1 MPLENYFRD
10 SQVARSVLRA
20 VADGVII
27 VDNDRVIRFCNHSV
41 ERLLG
46 YSQVE
51 LLGRSAAML
60 YADPEEFVLQGKLR
74 FNAEL
79 RDVLPPYVS
88 SYRHKN
94 GQAIPMEVAAGPI
107 LLADGTRDGFVVTL
121 RDISEKLAAE
131 SELRRVNQRF
141 EDAINALDVGF
152 AYYDEADRLQLY
164 NQRFSDI
171 FHGGWGVETGALF
184 ADLVKNGLSAD
195 TYDLGQVDQEVWLR
209 QRVEKHRDPA
219 GPIELSLRSGQH
231 VLLSETRT
239 SDSGV
244 VSVYTE
250 VTSLKAV
257 QRLAEMQASRL
268 QALIDSMPA
277 MIAELAPDATILLV
291 NRVAEMWYALPREQ
305 MVGRS
310 ADIVAADIFHGPV
323 RQGFVDALAGKA
335 QLVEIQHQHPD
346 GSLRDV
352 EVSFVPRRR
361 DNGGVSSVI
370 ILSQNV
376 TTRRQLERTLSQLYQ
391 IASSYRHSHED
402 KIGRLMALGTQHF
415 GLSGA
420 TIGRIDGQ
428 RYTIVAAH
436 GIDRPDVVGQEVP
449 LEQSFCFHALLP
461 DRGQVACHDIASSMF
476 AGCEPFNR
484 YGVGAYLACMVSVD
498 GEPFGPLQF
507 FAPSARQVPF
517 TPTEMEV
524 LRLFADWIGNEL
536 ARERDLKM
544 LRAAREELA
553 LLASTDDLTG
563 VANRREFMKRL
574 ATEVSRYERYGNR
587 MAVLV
592 LDIDHFKQINDAL
605 GHRAGDEVL
614 KDVARITA
622 GQLRAG
628 DLLGRIG
635 GEEFA
640 VMLVEAD
647 IAGALR
653 VAERIRS
660 AIAALPPVIL
670 AADQP
675 PRQITVSIGVAAA
688 RDRSEGPDQ
697 LLGRADNSLYD
708 AKHAGRNRV
717 AGTV

>member
-1 MPLENYFRD
+1 M
-10 SQVARSVLRA
+10 
-20 VADGVII
+20 II

-46 YSQVE
+46 YSESE
-51 LLGRSAAML
+51 LLGQSAAML
-60 YADPEEFVLQGKLR
+60 YANPEEFVLQGKLR

-79 RDVLPPYVS
+79 RDVLPPYIS
-88 SYRHKN
+88 IYRHKS
-94 GQAIPMEVAAGPI
+94 GGAIPMEVAAGPI

-131 SELRRVNQRF
+131 SALRRVNQRF

-152 AYYDEADRLQLY
+152 AYYDEDDRLQLY
-164 NQRFSDI
+164 NQRFADI
-171 FHGGWGVETGALF
+171 FYGGWGIKPGASF
-184 ADLVKNGLSAD
+184 AELVKNGLSLS
-195 TYDLGQVDQEVWLR
+195 TYDLGPADEAQWLQ
-209 QRVEKHRDPA
+209 QRVDRHRNPA
-219 GPIELSLRSGQH
+219 GPIELSLRDGQH

-239 SDSGV
+239 RDSGV

-250 VTSLKAV
+250 ITSLKAV
-257 QRLAEMQASRL
+257 QRLAEIQASRL

-291 NRVAEMWYALPREQ
+291 NQVAETWYALKREQ

-323 RQGFVDALAGKA
+323 RQGFVDALATGKA
-335 QLVEIQHQHPD
+335 QLVAIQHQHPD
-346 GSLRDV
+346 ASLRDV
-352 EVSFVPRRR
+352 EVSFVPRRSE
-361 DNGGVSSVI
+361 DGGIGSVI
-370 ILSQNV
+370 VLSQNV
-376 TTRRQLERTLSQLYQ
+376 TPRRQLERTLSQLYQ
-391 IASSYRHSHED
+391 IASSYRHSHDD
-402 KIGRLMALGTQHF
+402 KIGRLMALGAEHF
-415 GLSGA
+415 GLPAA
-420 TIGRIDGQ
+420 TIGRIEGE
-428 RYTIVAAH
+428 RYMIMAAH
-436 GIDRPDVVGQEVP
+436 GIDRPDVVGREVA

-461 DRGQVACHDIASSMF
+461 GGEPVAVHDVAGSAL
-476 AGCEPFNR
+476 AGCDPFDR

-498 GEPFGPLQF
+498 GEPYGPLQF
-507 FAPSARQVPF
+507 FASAARQDPF
-517 TPTEMEV
+517 SATELEV

-536 ARERDLKM
+536 ARERDLRM

-574 ATEVSRYERYGNR
+574 AAEVGRYERYGSR

-614 KDVARITA
+614 KDVARATA
-622 GQLRAG
+622 GQLRTG

-647 IAGALR
+647 IGGALR

-660 AIAALPPVIL
+660 AVAALPPIVL
-670 AADQP
+670 AADLP

-688 RDRSEGPDQ
+688 RERSEGPD
-697 LLGRADNSLYD
+697 LLLARADSSLYE

-717 AGTV
+717 AGGV